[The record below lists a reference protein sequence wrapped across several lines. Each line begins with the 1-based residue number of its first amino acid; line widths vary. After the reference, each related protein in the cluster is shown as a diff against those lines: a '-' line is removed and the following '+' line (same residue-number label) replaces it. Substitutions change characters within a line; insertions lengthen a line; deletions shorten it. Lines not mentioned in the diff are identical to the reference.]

1 MRPSGAALQ
10 LDPSHRSRSIFSNTL
25 LGLAA
30 LGLLAAC
37 ESPEASR
44 RRGVG
49 AGADVGNHG
58 RVELH
63 GGSEMYY
70 GTPVVVSAP
79 KGATASGK

>member
-1 MRPSGAALQ
+1 MRRPLRP
-10 LDPSHRSRSIFSNTL
+10 LL
-25 LGLAA
+25 LGLAVV
-30 LGLLAAC
+30 GLLAAC

-58 RVELH
+58 RVDLH
-63 GGSEMYY
+63 GGSEIYH

-79 KGATASGK
+79 KGATAPGK